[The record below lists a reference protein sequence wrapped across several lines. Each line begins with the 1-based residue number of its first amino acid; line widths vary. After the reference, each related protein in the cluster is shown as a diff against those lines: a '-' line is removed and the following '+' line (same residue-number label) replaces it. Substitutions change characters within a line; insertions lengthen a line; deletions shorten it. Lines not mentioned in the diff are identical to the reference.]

1 MHGPWSAGGGGPAS
15 CVLPGPRPHLRGL
28 PSLYDAVPV
37 VPVGAPGT
45 CFAGYVPK
53 CLPALEP
60 GEQPG
65 GGLQRPRAAFS
76 EPPPAG
82 TRPKPFPPHTQ
93 VQKRGI
99 FSTKLVVVCSQ
110 SGGGLAVSCVCLV
123 ECASPAAVGVTVLA
137 QPSPCLSSCPVPQ
150 PVSLCLG
157 PSVASVTPGPVP
169 LPPPR
174 RGRSHCRASP
184 ARLGDPMRQL

>member
-1 MHGPWSAGGGGPAS
+1 MDPGQQGEGPCFLRARW
-15 CVLPGPRPHLRGL
+15 VLARLRGL

-37 VPVGAPGT
+37 FPVGAPGT

-65 GGLQRPRAAFS
+65 GGLQRPGAAFS
-76 EPPPAG
+76 KPPAG

-110 SGGGLAVSCVCLV
+110 AV
-123 ECASPAAVGVTVLA
+123 AW
-137 QPSPCLSSCPVPQ
+137 Q
-150 PVSLCLG
+150 
-157 PSVASVTPGPVP
+157 
-169 LPPPR
+169 
-174 RGRSHCRASP
+174 
-184 ARLGDPMRQL
+184 